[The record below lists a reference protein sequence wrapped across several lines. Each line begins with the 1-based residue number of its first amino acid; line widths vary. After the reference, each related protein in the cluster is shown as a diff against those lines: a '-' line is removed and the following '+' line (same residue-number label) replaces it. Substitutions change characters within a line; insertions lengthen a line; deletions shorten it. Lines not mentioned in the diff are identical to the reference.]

1 MPRNA
6 LVQLRRDTA
15 ANWTSTNPTLAAGEQ
30 GFETNTGKFK
40 IGTGSTAWNSL
51 LYATDA
57 LNANAFKT
65 TADINGSAAYYRP
78 STIGNTTTATQTMLF
93 SAAGSAYSV
102 PFTFDTPVT
111 ISEIGH
117 KSGGSFQTG
126 TVKYVIYSCDNNN
139 GVPVTKVYESS
150 NVSVSTINTPY
161 SLTGLSVTLPAGM
174 YWVFVYLTAG
184 NMSLITTVVA
194 STPGMIT
201 PAPFST
207 MALALNASTGAGIW
221 YLNTG
226 TATPPSTIAV
236 TTTANVVALVPY
248 IAIRRSA

>member
-6 LVQLRRDTA
+6 LIQLRRDTA

-30 GFETNTGKFK
+30 GFETDTVKFK

-57 LNANAFKT
+57 LNAFKT

-78 STIGNTTTATQTMLF
+78 STIGNTTTSTQTMLF

-117 KSGGSFQTG
+117 KSGSLSGSG

-150 NVSVSTINTPY
+150 NVSVSAMNTPY

-174 YWVFVYLTAG
+174 YWIFVYLTAG
-184 NMSLITTVVA
+184 SMSLIMTIAQT
-194 STPGMIT
+194 TPGLIT

-207 MALALNASTGAGIW
+207 MALALTGVTGNGVW
-221 YLNTG
+221 FLNTG

-236 TTTANVVALVPY
+236 TTTANVNSLVPY